1 MSGESLTIVAL
12 SAEVTRLRA
21 ALSEIAAL
29 QTEEPRAIA
38 YNDNASFYLA
48 SGRFEAAE
56 MARKGLGTAAPT
68 HGDPPECDCCGRAMT
83 GINLAGMC
91 PECAR

>member
-29 QTEEPRAIA
+29 QPRDPELAEIHYGDSNA
-38 YNDNASFYLA
+38 YQRAVALF
-48 SGRFEAAE
+48 GAAE
-56 MARKGLGTAAPT
+56 MARKGLVQP
-68 HGDPPECDCCGRAMT
+68 
-83 GINLAGMC
+83 
-91 PECAR
+91 